1 MKFPGGFRPRK
12 LGDDAARARELARV
26 RLRIALAACSGA
38 LLVLVVGAGWHF
50 NASAASE
57 ARIAQ
62 LELENR
68 RLVEELGVGRLALEM
83 ERATSSGLER
93 QLAEINDTLMKRQ
106 AELQFLKSQATPK
119 RR

>member
-1 MKFPGGFRPRK
+1 MKFLGGFRARK

-26 RLRIALAACSGA
+26 RLRMALAACGGA
-38 LLVLVVGAGWHF
+38 LLVLVVGGVWHI
-50 NASAASE
+50 NVSAESE
-57 ARIAQ
+57 ARVAL
-62 LELENR
+62 LEQENR

-83 ERATSSGLER
+83 EKATSSGLER

-106 AELQFLKSQATPK
+106 AELQFLKSQAAPT